1 MQKVVVPIVA
11 VLCIGFMGFV
21 IYSFLSES
29 KKPAPVRGPVAQA
42 NQPRGQNNPPA
53 QPWPGPKVNEEAPNI
68 TGEDVDGKEFK
79 LTDYRG
85 KVVVL
90 DFWGFW

>member
-21 IYSFLSES
+21 IYSFVSES
-29 KKPAPVRGPVAQA
+29 KKPAPAQGPVAQA
-42 NQPRGQNNPPA
+42 NQPRGPNNPPA
-53 QPWPGPKVNEEAPNI
+53 RPSPGPKVDEPAPDI
-68 TGEDVDGKEFK
+68 AGVDIDGKEFK